1 VIALERGKPYPLEIS
16 KQDGAEACFLMRGG
30 SFLKIR
36 VNDMSRDEEKALRY
50 GTVKAGLLID
60 GAALLWLFEFSDD
73 QGPVFTFDAPFDV
86 RAIPTNHRDLPNTEN
101 PTESR
106 LLIQVHAVDECGI
119 LRGIRG
125 VTLPPEL
132 TRKFLGTVMDQL
144 TAVDSGQAAHERWRR
159 LEPVALASMTTMMVC
174 GR

>member
-1 VIALERGKPYPLEIS
+1 MINLSRGQKYPFAIS
-16 KQDGAEACFLMRGG
+16 ANDGAEACFLMRSG
-30 SFLKIR
+30 SLLKIR

-73 QGPVFTFDAPFDV
+73 RGPVFTFDAPFDV
-86 RAIPTNHRDLPNTEN
+86 RAIPTNHRDLPSTESH
-101 PTESR
+101 TESR
-106 LLIQVHAVDECGI
+106 LLIQVHAVDELWI

-125 VTLPPEL
+125 LTLPPEL
-132 TRKFLGTVMDQL
+132 TRKFLAAVMDQL
-144 TAVDSGQAAHERWRR
+144 VSVDSGQAAHQRWQR
-159 LEPVALASMTTMMVC
+159 LEPVALVGMTTMTVC